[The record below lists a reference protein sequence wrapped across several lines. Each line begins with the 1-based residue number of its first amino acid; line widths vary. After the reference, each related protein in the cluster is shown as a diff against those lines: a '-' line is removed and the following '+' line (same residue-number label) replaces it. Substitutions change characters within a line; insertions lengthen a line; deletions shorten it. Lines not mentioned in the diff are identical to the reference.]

1 MLKTLASVSF
11 LEEIKHFNTKRFPEE
26 YSNVSLPINY
36 PWNFGSEKNKEQ
48 LSLQNYLKECSTKLS
63 SDEVEFYVIPV
74 SNFSNIEF
82 LAVSSEFIVEIT
94 QDQFNVLDTS
104 CNYLYSFGQ
113 ILGSPFTIED
123 KNFSFS
129 KSFNSEKMDL
139 TLLYNN
145 YDKNYMRAI
154 EFTNKKKDTI
164 SISSPALGLTSVKF
178 EENEIIATFKGT
190 FYSRLILDYNFNLKF
205 LDLNKSLKTEFGI
218 NNILNFENV
227 KNHSDLIKSFENKF
241 KDQIE
246 IFTLI
251 NDSKLKIK
259 GSEQK
264 FDRDLA
270 YIKAITERKDI
281 IFDIFSSEK
290 TDLNDFYQYY
300 KLYSEII
307 REYLS
312 NQKTPEDKLNYLN
325 EHPIFSKY
333 EKIIGIDKNNHLIRT
348 RYHNILEFLYQN
360 KENNNKFIN
369 NDMLRSYK
377 RMSKECE
384 GVLDFNN
391 NLISLKKDKKTKME
405 KSK

>member
-11 LEEIKHFNTKRFPEE
+11 LEEIKYFNTQRFPEE
-26 YSNVSLPINY
+26 YKNISLPINY
-36 PWNFGSEKNKEQ
+36 PWHFGSEKNKEQ

-82 LAVSSEFIVEIT
+82 LAVSSEFIVEIA

-123 KNFSFS
+123 KNFSFC

-139 TLLYNN
+139 KLLYNN
-145 YDKNYMRAI
+145 YGKNYMRAI

-190 FYSRLILDYNFNLKF
+190 FYSSLILDYNFNLKF

-218 NNILNFENV
+218 NNILNFDNV

-270 YIKAITERKDI
+270 YIKAIAERKDV

-300 KLYSEII
+300 KSYSEII

-333 EKIIGIDKNNHLIRT
+333 EKIIGIDENKHLIRT

-360 KENNNKFIN
+360 KKSNNKFIN
-369 NDMLRSYK
+369 NDMLRVYK

-384 GVLDFNN
+384 SVLDFNN
-391 NLISLKKDKKTKME
+391 DLISLKKYKKKKLE
-405 KSK
+405 KLK